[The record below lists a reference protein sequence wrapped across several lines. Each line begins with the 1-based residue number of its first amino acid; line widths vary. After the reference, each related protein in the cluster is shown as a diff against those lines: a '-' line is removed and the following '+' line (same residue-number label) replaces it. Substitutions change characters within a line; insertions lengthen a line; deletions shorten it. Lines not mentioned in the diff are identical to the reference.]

1 MATATQPDYVVA
13 PGEILAEHLEVRG
26 FSQKEFA
33 TRVQLSEKHLSQIIT
48 GKKSITVESAVKFER
63 VLGVAA
69 KFWMDLESQYKLDLL
84 RVEGQAEAH
93 ESAEWAKRFP
103 LREMISMGWL
113 PSDSTWEEKA
123 DALLR
128 YFSVSSPKAWEDQ
141 FAGIC
146 GQCRRTATKTP
157 KIEPLSAWVQRLENQ
172 ARLAVL
178 PEYSSA
184 RLESQM
190 PAIKKC
196 LASPTGRYQAQ
207 LVQVLSD
214 CGVYLAFEDHLPKTF
229 INGVTMWVVGRPA
242 IQMSLRYKFADILTF
257 SLFHELAH
265 VLLHNGKAHRFVDVD
280 AYSDDPLEAEANKWA
295 ANQLIPPESWNA
307 FLKTTPWTRQSVT
320 RFSQEVCVHPG
331 TVVGRLAFEKRIGW
345 SDRLG
350 ALRLSISNNG

>member
-84 RVEGQAEAH
+84 RIEGQAEAH
-93 ESAEWAKRFP
+93 EAGEWARRFP
-103 LREMISMGWL
+103 LQEMISMGWL
-113 PSDSTWEEKA
+113 PSGSSWEEKA

-128 YFSVSSPKAWEDQ
+128 FFSVSSPKAWEKQ
-141 FAGIC
+141 FVGIC

-157 KIEPLSAWVQRLENQ
+157 EIEPLSAWVQRLENQ
-172 ARLAVL
+172 ARQASL
-178 PEYSSA
+178 PEYSSEK
-184 RLESQM
+184 LESHL

-196 LASPTGRYQAQ
+196 LASPNGRYQTQ
-207 LVQVLSD
+207 LVQILAD
-214 CGVYLAFEDHLPKTF
+214 CGVYLAFEEHLPKTF

-257 SLFHELAH
+257 SFFHELAH
-265 VLLHNGKAHRFVDVD
+265 VLLHKEKAHRFVDVD
-280 AYSDDPLEAEANKWA
+280 AYSDDPLEAEANDWA
-295 ANQLIPPESWNA
+295 ANQLIQPEPWKTFLANA
-307 FLKTTPWTRQSVT
+307 PWMPHAVA
-320 RFSQEVCVHPG
+320 RFAKEVGVHPG
-331 TVVGRLAFEKRIGW
+331 TVVGRLAFESHINWNNHLASLRVRIPGK
-345 SDRLG
+345 
-350 ALRLSISNNG
+350 